1 MHERL
6 QPHVRHRRL
15 GAGLWVLLLG
25 GLVASIAGTATL
37 HFACAVRMHPH
48 CMCMCCVYTAAPAP
62 PPPSFRTASALRPLP
77 PPPPQPQPPPLPQVG
92 GAALFS
98 LYIVYDVYMISKRTS
113 PDDYIPAAIELYLD
127 IANLFLHILRI
138 LAAFQNDR

>member
-1 MHERL
+1 M
-6 QPHVRHRRL
+6 

-37 HFACAVRMHPH
+37 HFACAVRVHPY
-48 CMCMCCVYTAAPAP
+48 CMCIACTLPPPHRLHPRATALLPHRLRTAPTAASA
-62 PPPSFRTASALRPLP
+62 SATASAATAA
-77 PPPPQPQPPPLPQVG
+77 PQVG

-98 LYIVYDVYMISKRTS
+98 LYIVYDVSMISKRTS

-138 LAAFQNDR
+138 LAHFQENR